1 MSELYNVWL
10 MKLED
15 YLRKIAKVI
24 RYTCKRIRAAE
35 EHTRREEIIASSN
48 VDDILKLSK
57 TANRDN
63 LTLGRQPQRGRDRS

>member
-1 MSELYNVWL
+1 MSKLSNVCL

-15 YLRKIAKVI
+15 YFRKIAKVI
-24 RYTCKRIRAAE
+24 RSTCKRIRAAE

-63 LTLGRQPQRGRDRS
+63 CALGRQPQQGRERS